1 MAVEIGRPFQ
11 EGLFTVGHRR
21 QTQCRDVVLDAH
33 RRFENR
39 IGAEHVVVREAEQL
53 FANAVAVAQREIAHA
68 TDFVCGFSALDAA
81 LGDRRMP
88 VGQAIEVAYPCP
100 DPIVAD
106 IDDGRNID
114 TSHGAP
120 SALLARARRF
130 SLALGWTGGRC
141 RRPGLTLIPWRGL
154 LTDTLHIACF
164 ANKAW
169 HLRETA
175 TLDADVGEDR
185 VDQRR
190 LNAVTQRRIDHFVR
204 CTASAAAVGGT
215 AGQTV
220 DMQDADAL
228 DLLHR
233 LDALAHNALDA
244 VEQFA
249 AEQRVARLVGQHVL
263 GFIEQLLPLCFDRRT
278 HPFGLRADTLLLGF
292 LLGDQH
298 FDRLAPLGDLA
309 VAHGDDAFGRLG
321 RTRLGVL
328 GLGMRGRMLQRFLI
342 ESNRLLHQRRL
353 DLLLALD
360 LLVRG
365 NLGFLQGLDAT
376 DFELLDHAPALQP
389 SRFERLL
396 PGHFTGL
403 DVATGDDLGLLD
415 LPIGVDA
422 LGALRRQRD
431 DPVLVGEFDRFL
443 LLDVEHLARLA
454 GGNALSLER
463 KLYADALAL
472 DRVAPLQFGR
482 LDRLRPLDVLLLRR
496 LFARNAGE
504 GDVLFLGDPR
514 RLDGLARGNVGFL
527 DRAMARDFERTDA
540 FLLRDARGFGR
551 FARRD
556 TGNFEGLIAVD
567 FQFAGALLGGDAA
580 RCEGAFA
587 RDPSGFH
594 RLLRGDLGFLDSANL
609 LDLE

>member
-1 MAVEIGRPFQ
+1 MARPQLFLPGR
-11 EGLFTVGHRR
+11 EGL
-21 QTQCRDVVLDAH
+21 A
-33 RRFENR
+33 
-39 IGAEHVVVREAEQL
+39 
-53 FANAVAVAQREIAHA
+53 
-68 TDFVCGFSALDAA
+68 S
-81 LGDRRMP
+81 
-88 VGQAIEVAYPCP
+88 
-100 DPIVAD
+100 
-106 IDDGRNID
+106 
-114 TSHGAP
+114 P
-120 SALLARARRF
+120 SA
-130 SLALGWTGGRC
+130 G
-141 RRPGLTLIPWRGL
+141 P
-154 LTDTLHIACF
+154 AC
-164 ANKAW
+164 
-169 HLRETA
+169 
-175 TLDADVGEDR
+175 
-185 VDQRR
+185 
-190 LNAVTQRRIDHFVR
+190 
-204 CTASAAAVGGT
+204 GT

-244 VEQFA
+244 VEQLA
-249 AEQRVARLVGQHVL
+249 AEQRVARLVGEHVL

-360 LLVRG
+360 LQLAQLPLATDAGLVETTVRGDARALDLLVRG
-365 NLGFLQGLDAT
+365 NLGFLQGLDAA

-431 DPVLVGEFDRFL
+431 DPVLVGEFDRSL
-443 LLDVEHLARLA
+443 LVDVEHFAGLA

-463 KLYADALAL
+463 KLHANALAL

-482 LDRLRPLDVLLLRR
+482 LDRLRALDVMLLCC

-540 FLLRDARGFGR
+540 FLLRDARGF
-551 FARRD
+551 
-556 TGNFEGLIAVD
+556 
-567 FQFAGALLGGDAA
+567 
-580 RCEGAFA
+580 
-587 RDPSGFH
+587 H